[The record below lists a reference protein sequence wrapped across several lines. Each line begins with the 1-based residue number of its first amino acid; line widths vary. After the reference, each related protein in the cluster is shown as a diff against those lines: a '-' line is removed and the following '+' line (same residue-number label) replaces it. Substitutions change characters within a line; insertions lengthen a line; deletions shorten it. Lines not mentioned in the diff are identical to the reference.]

1 MSEDRR
7 DSRFMWQV
15 VGMAL
20 KKAYEH
26 DEYSIH
32 LTDPNDLRLPGLAQL
47 RRGEPAT
54 FTEEEMAVFYETVW
68 DSGFRLG
75 VRRGAEEMMAQVLN
89 RLDVESLAD
98 AELYVR
104 RGKGSRS

>member
-7 DSRFMWQV
+7 DSRFMWQA

-54 FTEEEMAVFYETVW
+54 FTEEEMAVLG
-68 DSGFRLG
+68 GFWTRLLPEG
-75 VRRGAEEMMAQVLN
+75 ERGNGYGDERIE
-89 RLDVESLAD
+89 RPD
-98 AELYVR
+98 
-104 RGKGSRS
+104 RG